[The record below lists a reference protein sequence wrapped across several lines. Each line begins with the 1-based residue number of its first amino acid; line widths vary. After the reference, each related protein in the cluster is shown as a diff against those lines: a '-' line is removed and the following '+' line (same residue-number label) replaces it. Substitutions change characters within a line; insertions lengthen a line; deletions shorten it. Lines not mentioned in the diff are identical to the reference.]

1 MSAFPRQ
8 TQSKGPAQKNA
19 VRLEQFTLSASL
31 CGAVVLVVGS
41 LSYGLYIASD
51 LVITNG
57 IFSLFSLFGSGL
69 KLAAAKLVARP
80 ADNRFQY
87 GYWHLEPL
95 VLFINALLLCC
106 ICVYAA
112 ISSIETIRLG
122 GRVVDAAEVIR
133 FGVASGI
140 LCGAIWLMEVIVAR
154 RTGSN
159 LLRSDSKEWLMDF
172 LSSMITLAGFAALR
186 WLEEPW
192 YGLWARYADSI
203 LILVLVLLFAPIPV
217 HVLISNIREIL
228 LITTGDDPVS
238 LQVGEEAKRIQSDYP
253 GVVSCFS
260 HVVKVGR
267 SYFVEVSILV
277 TPEFPLQSVAQQD
290 YLRKRLWD
298 ACGKEASELWLVAC
312 VTEEERWS

>member
-1 MSAFPRQ
+1 MSAFPRPP
-8 TQSKGPAQKNA
+8 QSEGLAQENA
-19 VRLEQFTLSASL
+19 ARLEQFTLAASL
-31 CGAVVLVVGS
+31 CGAVVLVIGS
-41 LSYGLYIASD
+41 LGYGLYIASD

-57 IFSLFSLFGSGL
+57 IFSLSSLFGSGL
-69 KLAAAKLVARP
+69 KLAAAKLVAKP

-106 ICVYAA
+106 ICLYAV
-112 ISSIETIRLG
+112 ISSIETISLG
-122 GRVVDAAEVIR
+122 GRVVDAGEVIR
-133 FGVASGI
+133 FGVASSI
-140 LCGAIWLMEVIVAR
+140 LCGLVWLLEFIVAR

-159 LLRSDSKEWLMDF
+159 LVRSDSKEWLMDF

-192 YGLWARYADSI
+192 HGLWARYADSV
-203 LILVLVLLFAPIPV
+203 LIIVLVLLFAPLPV
-217 HVLISNIREIL
+217 RVLISNIREIL
-228 LITTGDDPVS
+228 LITKGDDPVS
-238 LQVGEEAKRIQSDYP
+238 LQVGEEAKRIQNDYP

-277 TPEFPLQSVAQQD
+277 APEFPLQSIAQQD
-290 YLRKRLWD
+290 YLRKRLWE
-298 ACGKEASELWLVAC
+298 ACGKEASELWLAAC